1 MTDDA
6 TTLLQS
12 GAADGPAPALTALLP
27 GADQAVWSPDSKDA
41 VLFSS
46 STTEIQQV
54 SLVDAGWTASDV
66 VSISELPPG
75 AALVAA
81 MSSCRCAVFTSVD
94 SVARHFIRVGL
105 DGVLLPLADFDSSA
119 IAALDLDDQL
129 YVASTSQVQR
139 MHLSDPVPVPEL
151 VVQDSTLTQPAAI
164 LASQSDNVL
173 LVAVQDGRVFL
184 YDLQFKTAL
193 GVVSQAVNAAT
204 LRRLSSLGRYYQ
216 LNDPKLPTDALY
228 VLALGQIN
236 RVFFVPAL
244 EP

>member
-1 MTDDA
+1 MTDDV

-12 GAADGPAPALTALLP
+12 GAADEPASALTALLP
-27 GADQAVWSPDSKDA
+27 GADQAVWSPDSKAA
-41 VLFSS
+41 VLFNS

-54 SLVDAGWTASDV
+54 SLVDAGWTASDM
-66 VSISELPPG
+66 VSISELPTG

-94 SVARHFIRVGL
+94 GVARHFVRVRL
-105 DGVLLPLADFDSSA
+105 DGALFPLADFDSSA
-119 IAALDLDDQL
+119 VATLDLEDQL

-139 MHLSDPVPVPEL
+139 MHLSDAVPVPEL

-164 LASQSDNVL
+164 LASQSDNTL
-173 LVAVQDGRVFL
+173 LVAVQNGRVFS

-193 GVVSQAVNAAT
+193 GVVNQAVNATA
-204 LRRLSSLGRYYQ
+204 LHRLSSLGRYYQ

-236 RVFFVPAL
+236 RICFVPAL